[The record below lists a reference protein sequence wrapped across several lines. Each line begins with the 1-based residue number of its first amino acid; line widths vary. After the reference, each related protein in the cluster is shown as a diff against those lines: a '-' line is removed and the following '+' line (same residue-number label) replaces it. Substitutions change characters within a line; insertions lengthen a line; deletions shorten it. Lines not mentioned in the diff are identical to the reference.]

1 MATEVFRFA
10 TIRQPSKRA
19 EPEPASPIL
28 FSISGDTLL
37 VSELRKLRSPDQ
49 REELL
54 ARLNAFTSSNDYAGA
69 GGGVSDALKAF
80 VSKLSQL
87 PAASFTADAKAEF
100 DAAGLD
106 SHLSA
111 DRIRVGDSIVAASID
126 YALPAAHRSRLM
138 QLAGALLIADTVR
151 AGKPVAKDSFEQPA
165 VVLPKQ
171 LFPLPRK
178 GAGDGGASTSRAKRI
193 ADQRA
198 ERERATKELDGLRAA
213 VDDVIKAL
221 RRGHFLAAPAQP
233 KKSGESGRR
242 PPGFVLNMGEGGPL
256 SKNTKAVLKRVGLSG
271 QIDASRAIDFLED
284 EMSREVSA
292 LNRGGAI
299 FRKHDLRGNVTSGL
313 LDGGV
318 FTGYSGRHPGACLL
332 PQVEHPAAGSGPVT
346 VPTGHGEAKVLGIAD
361 LMLVEQKLARYE
373 LGEIAHIENVLQGE
387 TRIRSNRLTLT
398 TDEFVETE
406 TEESEETEK
415 DLTISERFEL
425 QSQAQWVQNETASKQ
440 AGLTI
445 SASYGPSVEVSA
457 NASAST
463 NSSRQESSQIASSY
477 ARETTARAVSR
488 IQKRSRQKR
497 STRTTREFI
506 ERNLH
511 KFESAS
517 DDIVGTYRYVDKIY
531 TAQVV
536 NYGKRLMLEFI
547 VPEPAAFYR
556 YALARQPIVSDLVEC
571 PQEPGYCHD
580 ADGTF
585 HPLEPKDMTPES
597 YLFWTAQYGAEGV
610 EAPPSRTRV
619 VSMAKKGP
627 DPIQPAYQGGPKISS
642 EAGEI
647 DVPDGYHPVKAIVNI
662 YGETEEGEHSI
673 TIQVQDKQFQYA
685 EPWQDLIDLTLHQE
699 ATSKIPVSI
708 NTLRFHNYEVL
719 FTVFCVLS
727 QRKYEEWQTRTY
739 FAVMNAYRTALGR
752 YQAAVDAA
760 RMNAG
765 YAADYGRSPA
775 QNRQVESTELKKA
788 CITMMSGQHF
798 ESFDGMSRGSAPYGY
813 PEINLAETKAESRFI
828 RLFEHGLDWM
838 NLTYVFYP
846 YFWTRKDQW
855 IGLSQIS
862 DNDNQFQQFLQ
873 AGAARVQVPVRVG
886 FEASILNYFS
896 GVEIWDA
903 VGDLINFDEDG
914 DAPQLS
920 LLQEVKSRLSNEYVE
935 GNGSVSVTNGS
946 LLAVGTDT
954 SFGVAEER
962 RRIRFGADE
971 YVIAGID
978 LAAQQIRLDRPFEGA
993 TEPQCGYA
1001 LGPRLVGE
1009 SWEVRVPTSLVK
1021 LDDFLI
1027 A

>member
-10 TIRQPSKRA
+10 TIRQPSNRA

-28 FSISGDTLL
+28 FSISGDTPL

-49 REELL
+49 REKLL
-54 ARLNAFTSSNDYAGA
+54 ASLKAFVSSNDYAGA
-69 GGGVSDALKAF
+69 GGAVSDALKAF

-87 PAASFTADAKAEF
+87 PAASFNADAKAAF

-138 QLAGALLIADTVR
+138 QLAGAILIADAVR
-151 AGKPVAKDSFEQPA
+151 AGKPVAKGSFEQPA

-171 LFPLPRK
+171 LFPLPKK
-178 GAGDGGASTSRAKRI
+178 GAGDGGASTSRAKQI
-193 ADQRA
+193 AEQRA

-213 VDDVIKAL
+213 VDDVVKAL
-221 RRGHFLAAPAQP
+221 RRGHLVAAPAQP

-242 PPGFVLNMGEGGPL
+242 PPGFALNTGEGGPL
-256 SKNTKAVLKRVGLSG
+256 SKNTKAVLQRIGLSG
-271 QIDASRAIDFLED
+271 QIDASRAIDILED
-284 EMSREVSA
+284 EMSREASA

-299 FRKHDLRGNVTSGL
+299 FRKLGLQGNVASGL

-318 FTGYSGRHPGACLL
+318 FTDYSGRHPGACPL
-332 PQVEHPAAGSGPVT
+332 PQVEPPAGSGPVT

-361 LMLVEQKLARYE
+361 LMIVEQKLARYE

-387 TRIRSNRLTLT
+387 TRVRSNRLTLT
-398 TDEFVETE
+398 TEEFVETE

-415 DLTISERFEL
+415 DLTTSERFEL
-425 QSQAQWVQNETASKQ
+425 QSQAQQVQSETASKQ

-445 SASYGPSVEVSA
+445 SASYGPTVETSA

-463 NSSRQESSQIASSY
+463 NSSRQQSSQIASSY
-477 ARETTARAVSR
+477 ARETTAKAVSR
-488 IQKRSRQKR
+488 IQKRSRLKR

-511 KFESAS
+511 KFEGAT

-556 YALARQPIVSDLVEC
+556 HALARQPIASDLVEC

-597 YLFWTAQYGAEGV
+597 YLFWAAQYSAEGV
-610 EAPPSRTRV
+610 EAPPTNTRV

-647 DVPDGYHPVKAIVNI
+647 DIPDGYNPVKAIVNI
-662 YGETEEGEHSI
+662 YGETEVGDHFV
-673 TIQVQDKQFQYA
+673 TIQVQDKQFQYS

-727 QRKYEEWQTRTY
+727 QRKYEEWQTKTY
-739 FAVMNAYRTALGR
+739 FAVMNAYRTALSR
-752 YQAAVDAA
+752 YQAAVEAA

-775 QNRQVESTELKKA
+775 QNRQIESTELKKS

-813 PEINLAETKAESRFI
+813 PEINFTEAKAESRFI

-873 AGAARVQVPVRVG
+873 AGAARAQVPVRVG
-886 FEASILNYFS
+886 FEASILNYFA

-903 VGDLINFDEDG
+903 EGNLINFDDDG

-920 LLQEVKSRLSNEYVE
+920 LLQEMKSQLSNEYVE
-935 GNGSVSVTNGS
+935 GAGS
-946 LLAVGTDT
+946 LDVTTNSASAKGTGTEFSEGD
-954 SFGVAEER
+954 ER
-962 RRIRFGADE
+962 RQIRIGTAE
-971 YVIAGID
+971 YVIDAVD
-978 LAAQQIRLDRPFEGA
+978 EASQQIRFDRPFES
-993 TEPQCGYA
+993 TSDSETDYA
-1001 LGPRLVGE
+1001 LGPRLVGQP
-1009 SWEVRVPTSLVK
+1009 WEVKIPTNLVK
-1021 LDDFLI
+1021 LSDFPVS
-1027 A
+1027 